1 MVVIYCRWMFL
12 FFFFGRLETIIFGL
26 RLRLSFHF
34 FDHVA
39 VVVETLLAD
48 GFYELLTLFFF
59 SLQLSLLILV
69 LLTVL

>member
-1 MVVIYCRWMFL
+1 MFL
-12 FFFFGRLETIIFGL
+12 FFFFGRFFTIIFG
-26 RLRLSFHF
+26 LRLSFHF